1 MISISTHALN
11 TSTGKPASGL
21 RLYLESRGGEGT
33 WSRIGEGNT
42 NDDGRAPG
50 FIPAETVLQPGVYRM
65 VFDTADYFKSSGV
78 QGFYPVVEV
87 VFEIRE
93 AGHYH
98 IPLLLSPYGYST
110 YRGS

>member
-11 TSTGKPASGL
+11 TSSGKPAKGL
-21 RLYLESRGGEGT
+21 NLHLERNTGNNTWERIANGT
-33 WSRIGEGNT
+33 T

-50 FIPAETVLQPGVYRM
+50 LIPAERILSMGVYRM
-65 VFDTADYFKSSGV
+65 VFDTGGYFTATGV
-78 QGFYPVVEV
+78 QGFYPIVEV

-93 AGHYH
+93 ESHYH